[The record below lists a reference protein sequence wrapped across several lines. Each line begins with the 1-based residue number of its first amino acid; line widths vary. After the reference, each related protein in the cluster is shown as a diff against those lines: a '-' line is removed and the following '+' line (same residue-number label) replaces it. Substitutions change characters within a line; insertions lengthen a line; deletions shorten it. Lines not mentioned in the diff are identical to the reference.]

1 MPAPFSITE
10 VKALR
15 GSLLLVFLALILG
28 SSAITLSLGYEKS
41 ALADHQK
48 IKIEQ
53 QDLTHK
59 LTRFHSENKELRGII
74 AHYQALVARGI
85 IGQEHRGEWVEKIR
99 EIRQVR
105 KLLDIQYELSPQHII
120 DNSIVLAQGPGFDVM
135 TSPMKLQMQLLHED
149 DLLDLL
155 TDLQEETQ
163 AFIRPSQCS
172 LRRLTI
178 AAEEQATR
186 ALLTA
191 ECQLDWITIKEKL

>member
-15 GSLLLVFLALILG
+15 GSLLLVFLALVLG
-28 SSAITLSLGYEKS
+28 SSAITLSLDYEKN
-41 ALADHQK
+41 ALADHQR
-48 IKIEQ
+48 IKSEQ
-53 QDLTHK
+53 QELARK
-59 LTRFHSENKELRGII
+59 LARVQSEKKELREII
-74 AHYQALVARGI
+74 ARYQALVARGI
-85 IGQEHRGEWVEKIR
+85 IGQENRGEWVEKIR
-99 EIRQVR
+99 EIRQAR

-120 DNSIVLAQGPGFDVM
+120 DNSIVHAQGPGFDVM

-155 TDLQEETQ
+155 ADLQEETQ
-163 AFIRPSQCS
+163 AFVRPSQCS
-172 LRRLTI
+172 FRRLTI

-191 ECQLDWITIKEKL
+191 ECQLDWITIKEKS